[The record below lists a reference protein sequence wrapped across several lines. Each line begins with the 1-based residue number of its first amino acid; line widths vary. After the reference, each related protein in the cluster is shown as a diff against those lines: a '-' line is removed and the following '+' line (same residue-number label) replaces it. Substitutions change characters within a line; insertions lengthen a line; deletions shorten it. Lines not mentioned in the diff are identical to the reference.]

1 VPIFNVNAQ
10 LELAAPAGD
19 AVAAT
24 AAAAATPSTAA
35 ARTTLIRLNIRLL
48 LPRICRLAAPAAG
61 RNVATLTDISL
72 ERKCWSM
79 LAAMSGKAPA
89 ATPDVGAV
97 IRRLR
102 TQRGISVRGLA
113 AASGLS
119 ASFLGAVERGDSDIA
134 LGRLALVAEAL
145 DHDVASLLGYSLR
158 QATPRFVTP
167 ARRGARGTGVQ
178 FAAFR
183 IPGSHLE
190 LLVASFAPRTAFA
203 DSITHAGIDVAY
215 MAQGEIV
222 LVVDNREYVVRQG
235 QCVVWPSS
243 HPHTMRND
251 GDDPAIAVGF
261 ATEIVH

>member
-1 VPIFNVNAQ
+1 MN
-10 LELAAPAGD
+10 
-19 AVAAT
+19 
-24 AAAAATPSTAA
+24 
-35 ARTTLIRLNIRLL
+35 
-48 LPRICRLAAPAAG
+48 
-61 RNVATLTDISL
+61 
-72 ERKCWSM
+72 
-79 LAAMSGKAPA
+79 GKAPA
-89 ATPDVGAV
+89 GAPDVGAV

-102 TQRGISVRGLA
+102 TQRGISVRSLA

-119 ASFLGAVERGDSDIA
+119 PSFLGAVERGDSDIA

-158 QATPRFVTP
+158 KAAPRFVTP
-167 ARRGARGTGVQ
+167 ARRGPRGKGVEFQ
-178 FAAFR
+178 AFR

-190 LLVASFAPRTAFA
+190 LLVASFAPHTRFE

-215 MAQGEIV
+215 VAQGEV
-222 LVVDNREYVVRQG
+222 TLVVDKRESTVRCG

-251 GDDPAIAVGF
+251 GDEPAIVVGF

>member
-1 VPIFNVNAQ
+1 
-10 LELAAPAGD
+10 
-19 AVAAT
+19 
-24 AAAAATPSTAA
+24 
-35 ARTTLIRLNIRLL
+35 
-48 LPRICRLAAPAAG
+48 
-61 RNVATLTDISL
+61 
-72 ERKCWSM
+72 M
-79 LAAMSGKAPA
+79 LAAMTGEAPA
-89 ATPDVGAV
+89 GAPDVGAV

-102 TQRGISVRGLA
+102 TQRGISVRRLA

-134 LGRLALVAEAL
+134 LGRLALVANAL
-145 DHDVASLLGYSLR
+145 DHDVASLLGYSL
-158 QATPRFVTP
+158 QHATPRFVEP
-167 ARRGARGTGVQ
+167 ARSGARGNGVE

-190 LLVASFAPRTAFA
+190 LLVASFAPHTRFE

-222 LVVDNREYVVRQG
+222 LVVGERETTLRKG

-243 HPHTMRND
+243 HAHTMRND
-251 GDDPAIAVGF
+251 GDEPAVVVGF